1 MGQISAKCG
10 VVCERGNNISWYYA
24 VVNVNIDLNGSAL
37 SRILILS
44 WMSRNLL
51 WKLIYDFVCKLTAA
65 NSWLSAE
72 PKVHQT
78 VRFMILVM
86 LERQMTTNKFLP
98 VVKIM

>member
-1 MGQISAKCG
+1 
-10 VVCERGNNISWYYA
+10 
-24 VVNVNIDLNGSAL
+24 
-37 SRILILS
+37 
-44 WMSRNLL
+44 MSRNLL

-86 LERQMTTNKFLP
+86 LERHLMTTNKFLP
-98 VVKIM
+98 VVKIMLDAKYYANYANYANYAKYAKYAKYASFSRMSHFIYI